1 MDIDQR
7 TAILQK
13 LADDIARRRLTT
25 PVRMILEATGP
36 LAFFASQAALFARPL
51 APLGRWREYLT
62 ALDDEE
68 GWEIL
73 HRIVDRS

>member
-1 MDIDQR
+1 MDINQR
-7 TAILQK
+7 AAILRA
-13 LADDIARRRLTT
+13 LADGIARRGLTV
-25 PVRMILEATGP
+25 PARMMLDAVGP

-62 ALDDEE
+62 ALGDEE

-73 HRIVDRS
+73 HSIVNQ